1 MQLLL
6 VAAGPPVP
14 AAAAAALAV
23 PAAVLQLHLLLLL
36 GGDAGAGVCWCCCCC
51 SSCRAMNQP
60 PTEETKARH
69 FFRNPLETAKHH
81 LISCRKWREIIR
93 NNKVPGGRNVPSE
106 ILLESYSLM
115 SCCSC
120 RAMNQ
125 PPRQE
130 TNSQTFF
137 SKPTRNSK
145 TPPNFVPKM
154 TRNHSQ
160 EQAPRRPERPFWN
173 PTRKLVWL
181 LLFCYAAAAG
191 GCWACCSYC
200 FLLLDCCSCCSC
212 WCIIW
217 LLLVCHAAAAGGCWA
232 SCSCCCC
239 CCCSCCSCCCIAA
252 AFAAAAAVVVVMLVL
267 ASADAAAAAAPAVP
281 WTSLQRK
288 KPKPDIFFRN
298 PLETAKHH
306 LISCRKWREII
317 RNNKLPG
324 GRNVPSE
331 ILLDIIES

>member
-1 MQLLL
+1 MLLLL

-14 AAAAAALAV
+14 AAAAALAV

-36 GGDAGAGVCWCCCCC
+36 LVVVMLVLASADAAAAPAVPWT
-51 SSCRAMNQP
+51 SLQSKK
-60 PTEETKARH
+60 PTARH

-200 FLLLDCCSCCSC
+200 SCC
-212 WCIIW
+212 
-217 LLLVCHAAAAGGCWA
+217 
-232 SCSCCCC
+232 
-239 CCCSCCSCCCIAA
+239 
-252 AFAAAAAVVVVMLVL
+252 
-267 ASADAAAAAAPAVP
+267 
-281 WTSLQRK
+281 
-288 KPKPDIFFRN
+288 
-298 PLETAKHH
+298 
-306 LISCRKWREII
+306 
-317 RNNKLPG
+317 
-324 GRNVPSE
+324 
-331 ILLDIIES
+331 

>member
-1 MQLLL
+1 
-6 VAAGPPVP
+6 
-14 AAAAAALAV
+14 
-23 PAAVLQLHLLLLL
+23 
-36 GGDAGAGVCWCCCCC
+36 
-51 SSCRAMNQP
+51 
-60 PTEETKARH
+60 
-69 FFRNPLETAKHH
+69 
-81 LISCRKWREIIR
+81 
-93 NNKVPGGRNVPSE
+93 
-106 ILLESYSLM
+106 
-115 SCCSC
+115 
-120 RAMNQ
+120 MNQ

-191 GCWACCSYC
+191 AAGPAVPTVPAARLLFLLFLLFLLVYYLTSAGLPCCCCWWLLGLL
-200 FLLLDCCSCCSC
+200 FLLLLLLLLFLLLYCSC
-212 WCIIW
+212 I
-217 LLLVCHAAAAGGCWA
+217 
-232 SCSCCCC
+232 CCCC
-239 CCCSCCSCCCIAA
+239 L
-252 AFAAAAAVVVVMLVL
+252 VVMLVL
-267 ASADAAAAAAPAVP
+267 ASADAAAAPAVP

-298 PLETAKHH
+298 HLETAKHH

-331 ILLDIIES
+331 ILLDIES